1 MHNKKF
7 WPFDSMI
14 ELKKA
19 TIAPDMTASEILCI
33 SVDISETHRNGNSIC
48 IDEIKSKSSYIVLIS
63 HN

>member
-7 WPFDSMI
+7 WPFDSMF

-33 SVDISETHRNGNSIC
+33 SVDISETQKHTGM
-48 IDEIKSKSSYIVLIS
+48 EIAYV
-63 HN
+63 

>member
-33 SVDISETHRNGNSIC
+33 SVDISETQKHTGM
-48 IDEIKSKSSYIVLIS
+48 EIAYVQMKLNQNCHIQS
-63 HN
+63 